1 MKAQG
6 LLEHQ
11 VVESLPPHIF
21 ATADTAYRSMMG
33 IIERMGASTKG
44 ESADQCILIS
54 GESGAGK
61 TESTK
66 LILRYLTTISV
77 ETREFKETGTVMD
90 KVLQSNPIL
99 EAFGNARTLRNDNSS
114 RFGKFI
120 ELKFSKKGNLIGGN
134 LKTYLLEK
142 VRLIS
147 QQTGER
153 NYHIFYQ
160 MAAGGS
166 AEDKKRWGMADIK
179 TFHYV
184 NKGNV
189 FSLQYIDD
197 KVEYAATTNALD
209 TLNFPDESRVALM
222 NIMAAILHLGQLEF
236 SPNDKDEGSSVSKS
250 TQPLLETAARLLGVS
265 VAQLGRAMVVRI
277 ASNKTFEKLLD
288 PQKAGDARDALAKI
302 IYAKVFDWL
311 VVNINNELQAPDP
324 KQVRADIGVLDIFG
338 FECFQNNSFEQLCI
352 NYTNETLQQQFNK
365 YVFELEQIEYKEEG
379 IEWSFVEFPN
389 NQDCLDLIEKKKT
402 GLFAMLDDECVVP
415 KGNDANLAKRM
426 YGALTES
433 SRFSATNSQK
443 SNCLF
448 CINHYAG
455 PVIYSTEKFVE
466 KNKDEVP
473 SEVSEL
479 FSGSSVKLMT
489 HIFSDK
495 FSATASAPS
504 PLAKRGSE
512 KMGGMQTVC
521 SQFKDQLAT
530 LMEKINRTKP
540 HYVRCIKPNDQNKP
554 DLFQPVRTTE
564 QLRCGGV
571 LEAVRV
577 ARSGFPYRMSHAEFY
592 SRYRALANPFNPNS
606 AKLPL
611 LLKKEESHKQCLA
624 LIQVVWDDSS
634 LPSDPSQKIAN
645 ERKLAYMKKWKG
657 KATSAGIGKESIQ
670 IGKSKIFLRK
680 QPFDLLE
687 GRRSRI
693 TYFAACKM
701 QAVITGYTTRL
712 WWRRIRKACKKIQK
726 NARAINLR
734 RTIARRVKMTKLKRE
749 EAMIRQ
755 REAERKAEL
764 ERQRQ
769 AIEKQK
775 QLLKGSLSEMITKQT
790 SHEQIEREIEQFERE
805 KKRAEEELMQQL
817 KQADT
822 ISSQLQELQTEKRNK
837 SIDFK
842 STIQSVVLGPKYL
855 RKKKGETEEEI
866 GDSDMVQETDV
877 PDSNTAI
884 SRLFSKNALSDAKD
898 AYKRQFPKLYSRN
911 RVLSMF
917 AVRREEE
924 EDDYS
929 TTTTSSS
936 PAEKPSQLKTLK
948 QRIFGKKQ
956 AAEKPKMVKRMKFA
970 EEQYL
975 NELKMYLKA

>member
-1 MKAQG
+1 
-6 LLEHQ
+6 
-11 VVESLPPHIF
+11 
-21 ATADTAYRSMMG
+21 
-33 IIERMGASTKG
+33 
-44 ESADQCILIS
+44 
-54 GESGAGK
+54 
-61 TESTK
+61 
-66 LILRYLTTISV
+66 
-77 ETREFKETGTVMD
+77 
-90 KVLQSNPIL
+90 
-99 EAFGNARTLRNDNSS
+99 
-114 RFGKFI
+114 
-120 ELKFSKKGNLIGGN
+120 
-134 LKTYLLEK
+134 
-142 VRLIS
+142 
-147 QQTGER
+147 
-153 NYHIFYQ
+153 
-160 MAAGGS
+160 
-166 AEDKKRWGMADIK
+166 
-179 TFHYV
+179 
-184 NKGNV
+184 
-189 FSLQYIDD
+189 
-197 KVEYAATTNALD
+197 
-209 TLNFPDESRVALM
+209 
-222 NIMAAILHLGQLEF
+222 
-236 SPNDKDEGSSVSKS
+236 
-250 TQPLLETAARLLGVS
+250 
-265 VAQLGRAMVVRI
+265 
-277 ASNKTFEKLLD
+277 
-288 PQKAGDARDALAKI
+288 
-302 IYAKVFDWL
+302 
-311 VVNINNELQAPDP
+311 
-324 KQVRADIGVLDIFG
+324 
-338 FECFQNNSFEQLCI
+338 
-352 NYTNETLQQQFNK
+352 
-365 YVFELEQIEYKEEG
+365 
-379 IEWSFVEFPN
+379 
-389 NQDCLDLIEKKKT
+389 
-402 GLFAMLDDECVVP
+402 
-415 KGNDANLAKRM
+415 
-426 YGALTES
+426 
-433 SRFSATNSQK
+433 
-443 SNCLF
+443 
-448 CINHYAG
+448 
-455 PVIYSTEKFVE
+455 
-466 KNKDEVP
+466 
-473 SEVSEL
+473 
-479 FSGSSVKLMT
+479 
-489 HIFSDK
+489 
-495 FSATASAPS
+495 
-504 PLAKRGSE
+504 
-512 KMGGMQTVC
+512 
-521 SQFKDQLAT
+521 
-530 LMEKINRTKP
+530 
-540 HYVRCIKPNDQNKP
+540 
-554 DLFQPVRTTE
+554 
-564 QLRCGGV
+564 
-571 LEAVRV
+571 
-577 ARSGFPYRMSHAEFY
+577 
-592 SRYRALANPFNPNS
+592 
-606 AKLPL
+606 
-611 LLKKEESHKQCLA
+611 
-624 LIQVVWDDSS
+624 
-634 LPSDPSQKIAN
+634 
-645 ERKLAYMKKWKG
+645 MKKWKG